1 MRLPRNL
8 PGADLAATLCR
19 SWNHAVVHQRG
30 SHIILETSDST
41 HHRIS
46 VPNHTTLRI
55 GTLNGIYG
63 ILRSVAAH
71 KGVTRDE
78 VADTL

>member
-8 PGADLAATLCR
+8 PGADLAAVLCR
-19 SWNHAVVHQRG
+19 SWGYSIVHQRG
-30 SHIILETSDST
+30 SHIILETSDPS
-41 HHRIS
+41 HHRVS
-46 VPNHTTLRI
+46 VSNHAALRI
-55 GTLNGIYG
+55 GTLNGL
-63 ILRSVAAH
+63 LRAVAVH

>member
-19 SWNHAVVHQRG
+19 SWDYTIVHQRG
-30 SHIILETSDST
+30 SHIILETADPAN
-41 HHRIS
+41 HRIS
-46 VPNHTTLRI
+46 VPNHAALRV
-55 GTLNGIYG
+55 GTLNGI
-63 ILRSVAAH
+63 LRAVAVH
-71 KGVTRDE
+71 KGVTRDD